1 LKKQLYIVGI
11 AVFLILLIDQIFKV
25 WIKTSFNYYDA
36 PIDVFGSWFR
46 LIYIEN
52 QGMAFG
58 TTLGS
63 SVWAKL
69 FLSIFRIAACVGIVY
84 YFIKQ
89 WRAGVRTEFLFAIG
103 LVFAGAFGNLIDS
116 MFYDFI
122 FKYDPCIPFN
132 HLEGSGIVS
141 DCGVWG
147 KIETRNTGFLFGN
160 VVDMFQFNV
169 EWPSWVPWY
178 DKEGDNQIFPAIW
191 NVADASISVGII
203 FMLIRQKT
211 FFPKKSSKT
220 QSNNSSQDSIE
231 KTEPEEN
238 PNTEN

>member
-1 LKKQLYIVGI
+1 MKKQLYIVGFS
-11 AVFLILLIDQIFKV
+11 VLLILLIDQLVKI

-36 PIDVFGSWFR
+36 PIDIFGSWFR

-69 FLSIFRIAACVGIVY
+69 ALSIFRILACAGIVY

-89 WRAGVRTEFLFAIG
+89 WKSGVRTEFLMAIG

-132 HLEGSGIVS
+132 HLKGSGIVS

-147 KIETRNTGFLFGN
+147 QIETRNTGFLFGN

-178 DKEGDNQIFPAIW
+178 SKDGDNQIFPAIW
-191 NVADASISVGII
+191 NVADASISTGIV
-203 FMLIRQKT
+203 FMLIRQRV
-211 FFPKKSSKT
+211 FFPKKPKE
-220 QSNNSSQDSIE
+220 IAPKEE
-231 KTEPEEN
+231 KEPPTE
-238 PNTEN
+238 